1 MARHYLNPAAC
12 LVAVLSVSWC
22 GLAEPFS
29 SVLLGNYAFQRGD
42 YHRATVLY
50 NRALETGRYKPWV
63 LYNLGN
69 VYRAL
74 GENEPAF
81 DVWDPDLY
89 AEWEKLQYRVSFNRG
104 TILYQQGRYRDALS
118 SFRHALEVNPGA
130 VEAKTNL
137 ELSLRK
143 MQAGGDALRT
153 SDEQADTTTDPG
165 TAERVLDYVNT
176 KEAKQ
181 WESPDT
187 TPPEGF
193 TADW

>member
-1 MARHYLNPAAC
+1 MARHYLKPAAC
-12 LVAVLSVSWC
+12 LLAALSMSSC

-50 NRALETGRYKPWV
+50 NRALEADRYKPWV

-81 DVWDPDLY
+81 EVWDPDSY
-89 AEWEKLQYRVSFNRG
+89 AEWEQLQYRVSFNRG
-104 TILYQQGRYRDALS
+104 TIFYQQGRYRDALS
-118 SFRHALEVNPGA
+118 SFRHALEVSPGA
-130 VEAKTNL
+130 VEAKVNL

-143 MQAGGDALRT
+143 MQAAGEAARMPEEPVDSG
-153 SDEQADTTTDPG
+153 TDPG

-181 WESPDT
+181 WESAES
-187 TPPEGF
+187 TPPDGF
-193 TADW
+193 SADW